1 MNNTVEFD
9 PGIGNF
15 VINFNEYINDIYSNL
30 YFLKTIHQK
39 KAKFK
44 LIYKQIEN
52 AINNNICFY
61 EGCMLWAHLITA
73 KNKDNPKEIKG
84 NVFLNLPKEELENY
98 DYLIQVNFL
107 ESFFNSFEKD
117 MLYYLGIKYE
127 IPQEQ
132 KEILKIYK
140 EFLTLN
146 KGFINTKTT
155 ADIVLPEKIRNL
167 KPDFDVEKLIFS
179 AIEKENLLIL
189 GENFKL
195 VQTA

>member
-1 MNNTVEFD
+1 MNNTVDFD

-44 LIYKQIEN
+44 LLYKQIEN

-61 EGCMLWAHLITA
+61 EGCMLWAYLITA

-84 NVFLNLPKEELENY
+84 NVFLNLTQEEIENY

-107 ESFFNSFEKD
+107 ESFFSSFEKD

-132 KEILKIYK
+132 KEILKLYK

-155 ADIVLPEKIRNL
+155 NDIVLPEKIKKLEPNI
-167 KPDFDVEKLIFS
+167 DIEKLIFS
-179 AIEKENLLIL
+179 AIEKENLLII

>member
-15 VINFNEYINDIYSNL
+15 VINFNEYINEVYLNL
-30 YFLKTIHQK
+30 YFFKTIHQK

-61 EGCMLWAHLITA
+61 KGCMLWAYLITD

-84 NVFLNLPKEELENY
+84 NVFLNLPQEEIENY

-107 ESFFNSFEKD
+107 ENFFNSFEKD
-117 MLYYLGIKYE
+117 MKYYLGIKYE
-127 IPQEQ
+127 ISQEQ
-132 KEILKIYK
+132 KEILKTYK

-179 AIEKENLLIL
+179 AIEKENLVII

>member
-61 EGCMLWAHLITA
+61 EGCMLWAYLIHTD
-73 KNKDNPKEIKG
+73 NKDNPKEIKG
-84 NVFLNLPKEELENY
+84 NVFLNLPNEELENY
-98 DYLIQVNFL
+98 DYLIQVKFL

-117 MLYYLGIKYE
+117 MMYYLGIKYE
-127 IPQEQ
+127 IPHEQ

>member
-30 YFLKTIHQK
+30 YFFKTVHQR

-44 LIYKQIEN
+44 LIYKKIEN
-52 AINNNICFY
+52 AINNNISFY
-61 EGCMLWAHLITA
+61 EGCMLWAYLIHTR
-73 KNKDNPKEIKG
+73 NKDNPKDIRG
-84 NVFLNLPKEELENY
+84 NVFLNLSKEELENY
-98 DYLIQVNFL
+98 DYLIQVNFI

-132 KEILKIYK
+132 KEILKLYK

-146 KGFINTKTT
+146 NGFINTKTT
-155 ADIVLPEKIRNL
+155 NDIVLPEKIKKLEPNI
-167 KPDFDVEKLIFS
+167 DIEKLIFS
-179 AIEKENLLIL
+179 AIEKENLLII

>member
-15 VINFNEYINDIYSNL
+15 VINFNEYINEVYSNL
-30 YFLKTIHQK
+30 YFFKTIHQK

-61 EGCMLWAHLITA
+61 KGCMLWAYLITA

-84 NVFLNLPKEELENY
+84 NVFFNLPQEEIENY

-117 MLYYLGIKYE
+117 MMYYLGIKYE
-127 IPQEQ
+127 ISQEQ
-132 KEILKIYK
+132 KEILKTYK

-179 AIEKENLLIL
+179 AIEKENLVII